1 VIDPRPR
8 HQELVQKIEAHRQAY
23 FDLDSPTVSDAEYD
37 RLFVEIRDLEAANP
51 DLVSPDSPTQS
62 VGGATRRGLDTYRH
76 REPMMSLDNAFS
88 IADVQAWLRRVQ
100 GEAGAQ
106 DVVCEPKID
115 GVSIAITYEKGSL
128 VRGVTRGDGTTGEV
142 VTHNVR
148 AISGVP
154 ERLLGSSPP
163 DVIEIRGEVYI
174 PIAEFGPLNERL
186 RAAHDEDMRGSRSSR
201 VFVPL
206 ANPRNAA
213 AGALRRK
220 PAKPGDKTKAVDMV
234 VRPLSLTTYGLGFL
248 DWGSVDL
255 DARVETQSGIYDL
268 LSSWGMPVSE
278 HARVVTSVVEMET
291 YLEDLQ
297 ERRHS
302 LASQIDGAVL
312 KVDDRALQ
320 RQLGSTSR
328 APRWAVAFKFPPEEV
343 HTRLLSIE
351 VGVGRTGRATP
362 YAVMEPVLLDGS
374 TVRQATLHNQDVVK
388 AKGVR
393 IGDVV
398 VLRKA
403 GDVIPEIV
411 GPVAALADD
420 GYPRVDFRM
429 PRDCPECGTQLRPM
443 KEGDADLRCP
453 NAHSCPA
460 QVRGRVEHIGS
471 RGALDIE
478 ALGEVTAAA
487 LTQPLKPAKPPLT
500 TEAGLFDL
508 TMEDLVPIE
517 VVVRDAET
525 GLPKTDDDGA
535 EKIRSPFRRV
545 EKGYPPEAEGMTAV
559 ERRARGI
566 TKSHAREV
574 PSAQASTLLDEL
586 ERAKSKDFWR
596 VLVSLNIRHVGPM
609 AARALAS
616 ELRSMDA
623 IREASEADLAAVDG
637 VGPIIAQSV
646 REWFDVQ
653 WHAHIVD
660 LWAAAGVRMADDRDD
675 SIAQTLAGLTIVA
688 TGSLENFT
696 RDGVK
701 EAIISHGGK
710 AASSVSKA
718 TDYVVVGAIAGSK
731 AAKAESLGV
740 PTLTEAQF
748 EALIAEGR
756 QPS

>member
-1 VIDPRPR
+1 
-8 HQELVQKIEAHRQAY
+8 LIEAHRHAY
-23 FDLDSPTVSDAEYD
+23 FDLDSPTASDAEYD

-51 DLVSPDSPTQS
+51 DLVSPESPTQS

-88 IADVQAWLRRVQ
+88 IAAVQAWLRRVQ

-115 GVSIAITYEKGSL
+115 GVSIALTYEKGSL

-154 ERLLGSSPP
+154 ERLLGSRPP

-220 PAKPGDKTKAVDMV
+220 PAKPGDKKKAVDMV

-248 DWGSVDL
+248 DWGSVDS

-278 HARVVTSVVEMET
+278 HARVVTSVAEMET
-291 YLEDLQ
+291 YLEDLK

-388 AKGVR
+388 VKGVR

-403 GDVIPEIV
+403 GDVIPEVV
-411 GPVAALADD
+411 GPVRALSDD
-420 GYPRVDFRM
+420 GYPREDFVM
-429 PRDCPECGTQLRPM
+429 PLNCPECRTPLRPM
-443 KEGDADLRCP
+443 KKGDSDLRCP
-453 NAHSCPA
+453 NARSCPA

-471 RGALDIE
+471 RGGLDIK

-487 LTQPLKPAKPPLT
+487 LAQPLRPAQPPLI

-517 VVVRDAET
+517 VVVRDADT
-525 GLPKTDDDGA
+525 GLPKTDNDGEA
-535 EKIRSPFRRV
+535 TIRSPFRRM
-545 EKGYPPEAEGMTAV
+545 ETGYPPEAEGLTAA

-566 TKSHAREV
+566 TKSHIHEV
-574 PSAQASTLLDEL
+574 PSDQATTLLDEL
-586 ERAKSKDFWR
+586 KRAKTKEFWR
-596 VLVSLNIRHVGPM
+596 VLVSLNIRHVGPIVS
-609 AARALAS
+609 RALATAFG
-616 ELRSMDA
+616 SMDA
-623 IREASEADLAAVDG
+623 IRAASEDELAAVEG

-646 REWFDVQ
+646 REWFAVE
-653 WHAHIVD
+653 WHERIVTA
-660 LWAAAGVRMADDRDD
+660 WAAAGVRMADDRDD
-675 SIAQTLAGLTIVA
+675 SIEQTLAGLTIVA

-701 EAIISHGGK
+701 EVIISRGGK

-718 TDYVVVGAIAGSK
+718 TDYVVVGANAGSK

-748 EALIAEGR
+748 EALIAEG
-756 QPS
+756 SGLE